1 MTLIKLAAVAAVA
14 TCTLAEA
21 DAAQP
26 AEGKPQQPSSQPASQ
41 PAPEPASGALYHSA
55 FTDYRPF
62 SSEAAL
68 KDWRKAND
76 EVRETGGHVGLLKG
90 TPAQLKGHGAH
101 GAKQPTPPLSGERK

>member
-14 TCTLAEA
+14 ACSLAVA

-26 AEGKPQQPSSQPASQ
+26 AEGKSQQPSSQPASRPASQ
-41 PAPEPASGALYHSA
+41 PASRMLYDSA

-62 SSEAAL
+62 SDETAP

-101 GAKQPTPPLSGERK
+101 GAKQPAPPASGERK